1 MAKIEIKGTPEE
13 LERITIFLKTNN
25 IKHGSDLNFF
35 LDRKEGLWIFAL
47 QHVKY
52 SNTTLYVE
60 RT

>member
-1 MAKIEIKGTPEE
+1 MDFSIIIGIFAKMLI
-13 LERITIFLKTNN
+13 LYL
-25 IKHGSDLNFF
+25 GSDLNFF